1 MCALKSIDAVWDIFM
16 YVTEYQTRPQ
26 LCKTKLVWLDFDTLS
41 YIQQHFNQ
49 WHQWD
54 AVSGKVL
61 SSMSEQMKM

>member
-1 MCALKSIDAVWDIFM
+1 M
-16 YVTEYQTRPQ
+16 YVTEYQTRLQ